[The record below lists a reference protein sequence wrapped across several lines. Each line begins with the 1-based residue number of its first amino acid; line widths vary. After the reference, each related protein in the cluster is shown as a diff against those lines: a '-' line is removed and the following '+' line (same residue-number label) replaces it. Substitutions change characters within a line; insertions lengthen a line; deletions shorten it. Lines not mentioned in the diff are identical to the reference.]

1 MAAQQTQYALY
12 GNCYAGRE
20 LTDYSWKS
28 QLFTIKGNIIMS
40 IRLKASQLATAVLM
54 AAPAVSSTAFAQ
66 AISSPSNDQTQT
78 ANTAAQ
84 KAQNSTI
91 DQPANHLPTNPR
103 TITEQPDQPAPAAP
117 HAMSNTSK
125 QGKTEYKSH
134 LKRTKQ
140 SHLTVKTKPDTAQP
154 N

>member
-1 MAAQQTQYALY
+1 
-12 GNCYAGRE
+12 
-20 LTDYSWKS
+20 
-28 QLFTIKGNIIMS
+28 MS

-91 DQPANHLPTNPR
+91 DQPAHRLPTNPR
-103 TITEQPDQPAPAAP
+103 PITEQPDQPAPAAP